1 VAPHRGHAPLYSAA
15 VRRAW
20 ILSAFVVLAA
30 SGCGGSNIPSAPV
43 GLGVPDGYRATHVW
57 DANLTGQAAADV
69 IVASAGPPVTPL
81 GFHSADIRVLTWDPL
96 AHQWSVSFDAQKV
109 QPNVP
114 FSDPSTSNSPP
125 GLYLQ
130 NPSPTPLLDPKADV
144 TLGPVRAVQLLGDDD
159 QLAFSAAM
167 NYGGSGVPAV
177 LAVVD
182 FEHGLANVAY
192 AWNGEGLRS
201 WRVAD
206 RVLDARAE
214 YWTPTDAHCC
224 AVTSYAF
231 SMAERKGYLEQT
243 RDSRPWLG
251 AIVQQADTTAGLAGS
266 LRVTGFADKAPA
278 SGKLHAGDVILDVA
292 DAPKPPKGFPPDTFS
307 IFDKI
312 ALMHPGQVAQLEVE
326 RGGARLTVPVRLGS
340 MRSSGGTFLPKTDY
354 TYAAL

>member
-1 VAPHRGHAPLYSAA
+1 VIHPEVTVRRGAAKAAPL
-15 VRRAW
+15 
-20 ILSAFVVLAA
+20 LSALVVLAA
-30 SGCGGSNIPSAPV
+30 AGCGGSSIPSAPV
-43 GLGVPDGYRATHVW
+43 GLGVPDGYRATQVLH
-57 DANLTGQAAADV
+57 ANLTGQAAEDV

-81 GFHSADIRVLTWDPL
+81 GLHSADIRVLSWDPL

-114 FSDPSTSNSPP
+114 FSDPSTTNAPP
-125 GLYLQ
+125 GLYL
-130 NPSPTPLLDPKADV
+130 PASSPTPLLDPNADV
-144 TLGPVRAVQLLGDDD
+144 TLGPVRSVRLLGDHD

-182 FEHGLANVAY
+182 FEHGLANLVY
-192 AWNGEGLRS
+192 AWNGEGLGS

-231 SMAERKGYLEQT
+231 SMAERKGYLQQT

-251 AIVQQADTTAGLAGS
+251 AIVQQADTSAGLAGS

-278 SGKLHAGDVILDVA
+278 AGKLHTGDVIVDVA

-312 ALMHPGQVAQLEVE
+312 ALMRVDQVAHLEVE
-326 RGGARLTVPVRLGS
+326 RDGKQLTVPVRLGS
-340 MRSSGGTFLPKTDY
+340 MRSSFGTTLPKTDY